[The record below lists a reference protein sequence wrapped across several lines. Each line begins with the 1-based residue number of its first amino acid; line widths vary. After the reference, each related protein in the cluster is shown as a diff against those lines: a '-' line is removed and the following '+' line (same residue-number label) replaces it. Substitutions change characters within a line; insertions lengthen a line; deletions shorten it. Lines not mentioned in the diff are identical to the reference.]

1 MVMKHKWFLALAMM
15 AAFAVLLTGLA
26 HAGGR
31 ITLPRTGQSV
41 SYATGDDGALQM
53 GATLPTPRFT
63 NNNNGTVTDN
73 LTGLT
78 WLKNANCTDTVGGVA
93 KTNGYLAW
101 PDALIWSNN
110 LASGKCGLSD
120 NSHAGDWRLPN
131 VRELRS
137 LTNRAYSYPALS
149 NTAGTGQWT
158 EDDPFTG
165 VQSDFYWSSTTYAYY
180 TGYAW
185 GVSLWDGYADWGSK
199 GSNLYVWPVRGGKS
213 GVLDPSVISQVP
225 RTGQTQSYGARD
237 DGALQMGAPLPNQ
250 RFTDNNNGTVTDNLT
265 GLIWLKNANC
275 PGAGRDWSTALSD
288 IMSLN
293 STGNM
298 NSNSCGDTSNNG
310 SHQTDWRLPNDIELW
325 SLIDFGQYY
334 PALTSGNPFSLVQSY
349 YYWSSTTNAYNTDYA
364 WSVYLMNGYAHWL
377 YKDYDLYVWPVRG
390 QSGTSGNLTTP
401 SIHLDAN
408 GQRNNNSF
416 AVTVTSPVDV
426 TYQITNAAP
435 GQEAF
440 FILDAPAVG
449 VYWYYLNSSYK
460 WMPLPDNLEQM
471 TPCGYILGDGVYTL
485 YQGPWPTGD
494 YLIYLGFDNNKNG
507 HLDFNSLTYD
517 SLLIHVVK

>member
-1 MVMKHKWFLALAMM
+1 MVMKHKWFLALALAVM
-15 AAFAVLLTGLA
+15 AAMTAGLA
-26 HAGGR
+26 RAGT
-31 ITLPRTGQSV
+31 INLPRTGQSV

-53 GATLPTPRFT
+53 GATLPTPRFRD
-63 NNNNGTVTDN
+63 NGDGTVTDN
-73 LTGLT
+73 LTGLI
-78 WLKNANCTDTVGGVA
+78 WLKNANCFGATTWAGALTDA
-93 KTNGYLAW
+93 NG
-101 PDALIWSNN
+101 
-110 LASGKCGLSD
+110 LASGSCGLSD
-120 NSHAGDWRLPN
+120 GSHAGDWRLPN

-137 LTNRAYSYPALS
+137 LINRTYSKPALS
-149 NTAGTGQWT
+149 NTAGTGQWI
-158 EDDPFTG
+158 EGDPFTG
-165 VQSDFYWSSTTYAYY
+165 VQSYYYWSSTTYASFIDS
-180 TGYAW
+180 AW
-185 GVSLWDGYADWGSK
+185 DVDLWYGDAGWFWNSKVDG
-199 GSNLYVWPVRGGKS
+199 LYVWPVRGGQS

-237 DGALQMGAPLPNQ
+237 DGALQMGAPLPNP

-275 PGAGRDWSTALSD
+275 ANAKRDWPTALSD
-288 IMSLN
+288 VASLN
-293 STGNM
+293 SSGMINGN
-298 NSNSCGDTSNNG
+298 NCGDASNGG
-310 SHQTDWRLPNDIELW
+310 SHQIDWRLPNDIELW
-325 SLIDFGQYY
+325 SLIDFGDFN
-334 PALTSGNPFSLVQSY
+334 PALSNNPFTGVHSY
-349 YYWSSTTNAYNTDYA
+349 FYWSSSTLA
-364 WSVYLMNGYAHWL
+364 GYADTAWAMYL
-377 YKDYDLYVWPVRG
+377 GIGDAGWGSKDSNGYVWPVRG